1 MKDMDKKIAFMTL
14 GCKVNKYDTEAVIKK
29 FKEDGYKIVEFTDKA
44 DVYVINTCTVTNLSN
59 KKSRQLIRK
68 VKKINEQSVVV
79 AMGCYSQVSPNE
91 VVKIEGVN
99 IVVGTKNRL
108 EIPNLVRQYNKEKE
122 NICTVTDILK
132 EKEFEKLN
140 IDEIKG
146 MTRCY
151 IKVQDGCN
159 QFCTFCIIPFARGGV
174 RSRDLNEII
183 EESTK
188 LGKNGIKEV
197 VLTGIHIASYGVD
210 LENMNL
216 IKLITEINKIEGIER
231 IRLSSVEPNII
242 TEQFLE
248 QYFSLEKTCNS
259 FHLSLQSGSDDIL
272 KAMRRKYNTKEFLE
286 AVKLIRKH
294 NKNCSITTDII
305 VGFPNESEGSFLETM
320 DFAREVKFSKIHV
333 FPYSKKEGTKASDL
347 KGHVLNSIKTIRAK
361 KLRGLSAEL
370 EKEFLNSHVGET
382 VEILFE
388 KEVDGW
394 VQGHTKNFIMC
405 KVDKKEENDKEINK
419 IINAKVIR
427 VDNGIL
433 QCEI

>member
-1 MKDMDKKIAFMTL
+1 MNKKVAFTTL

-29 FKEDGYKIVEFTDKA
+29 FKEDGYEIVEFTDEA

-79 AMGCYSQVSPNE
+79 AMGCYPQVSPNE

-122 NICTVTDILK
+122 NICTVTDILN

-174 RSRDLNEII
+174 RSRDLKEII

-210 LENMNL
+210 LKNMNL

-286 AVKLIRKH
+286 AVKLIRKY

-305 VGFPNESEGSFLETM
+305 VGFPNESEENFLETM
-320 DFAREVKFSKIHV
+320 DFTREVKFSKIHV

-347 KGHVLNSIKTIRAK
+347 KGHILKSVKTRRAK
-361 KLRGLSAEL
+361 KLRDLSAEL
-370 EKEFLNSHVGET
+370 EKEFLNSHVGRT

-405 KVDKKEENDKEINK
+405 RVDKKEKKDKEINK
-419 IINAKVIR
+419 VINAKVIC
-427 VDNGIL
+427 VDNGML